1 MNRKQFVLD
10 SKALKIKEVLNKDFL
25 EIEILSIAEGENR
38 NQTSFTLESM
48 KKSIPTFYNKFILGY
63 FTAPGGVNNEGHFEE
78 HNSDVKYD
86 EECQEFYY
94 SYLAPNAEKALGI
107 IRESDK
113 VEIVEID
120 GKKWIKLTA
129 AILTKYNREAVKH
142 LLKSRNKKKVSVE
155 ITIEKYHTVDGID
168 IIDEFTLDG
177 ITILG
182 TRRNSNKP
190 CQEGIEGA
198 SMILKFL
205 QSEVYSTQKRA
216 LSFAYQE
223 LEQEELNENEEQE
236 EITMKNNEINIKE
249 EERGT
254 IPMLTYEQKR
264 SLLEAKL
271 NEILCKKEDGEEC
284 CCYCWVCDLDDTHV
298 YYHYNDTYYKA
309 TYSIN
314 EEDSSVEISTGEA
327 VQVTRSWQEF
337 AVEEE
342 VSEVQE
348 DAQESVGTE
357 AFSAE
362 ENDAEEIQDNK
373 ENFVAEEDE
382 ADKKEEC
389 SEEETKDSDGE
400 AEKEDIKPDDKEQ
413 ECGTQC
419 AVEEHEEACGT
430 QCSNEEKQEQECG
443 TQCSESNEEID
454 GEVYEEKG
462 NPDEDEK
469 TDETTEDDDDNEEKE
484 EYIDGVNVYNDYSL
498 EIKQYGENEDVIEV
512 AFKATED
519 NYAQFNEAYNN
530 IVEVVSKLQ
539 ADYNELESKYNDI
552 ISAQQNAT
560 LYSYGE
566 ELFNAEEDLEEDN
579 CKALIADFK
588 SKCDNS
594 EFASEEDVNAY
605 VEDQIAKMIYKQ
617 IKNNKEKNN
626 EQKNF
631 SAKLKSTN
639 AVETQE
645 VAKDSMAKMKE
656 ILKY

>member
-284 CCYCWVCDLDDTHV
+284 CCYCWVCDLDDTYV
-298 YYHYNDTYYKA
+298 YYHYDETYYKA

-342 VSEVQE
+342 VSEVKE

-362 ENDAEEIQDNK
+362 ENDTEEIQDDK
-373 ENFVAEEDE
+373 ENFVADEDE

-389 SEEETKDSDGE
+389 SEEETKDSNEE
-400 AEKEDIKPDDKEQ
+400 AEKEDTKPDDKEQ

-430 QCSNEEKQEQECG
+430 QCS
-443 TQCSESNEEID
+443 ESNEGVD
-454 GEVYEEKG
+454 G
-462 NPDEDEK
+462 
-469 TDETTEDDDDNEEKE
+469 
-484 EYIDGVNVYNDYSL
+484 
-498 EIKQYGENEDVIEV
+498 
-512 AFKATED
+512 
-519 NYAQFNEAYNN
+519 
-530 IVEVVSKLQ
+530 
-539 ADYNELESKYNDI
+539 
-552 ISAQQNAT
+552 
-560 LYSYGE
+560 
-566 ELFNAEEDLEEDN
+566 
-579 CKALIADFK
+579 
-588 SKCDNS
+588 
-594 EFASEEDVNAY
+594 
-605 VEDQIAKMIYKQ
+605 
-617 IKNNKEKNN
+617 
-626 EQKNF
+626 
-631 SAKLKSTN
+631 
-639 AVETQE
+639 
-645 VAKDSMAKMKE
+645 
-656 ILKY
+656 

>member
-25 EIEILSIAEGENR
+25 EIEIMAIAEGENR
-38 NQTSFTLESM
+38 NQTSFTLEGM
-48 KKSIPTFYNKFILGY
+48 QKSIPTFYNKFILGY
-63 FTAPGGVNNEGHFEE
+63 FNAPGGVNNEGHFEE

-113 VEIVEID
+113 VEIVDID

-168 IIDEFTLDG
+168 VIDEFTLDG

-182 TRRNSNKP
+182 TRRNSNKL
-190 CQEGIEGA
+190 CEEGIEGA

-223 LEQEELNENEEQE
+223 LEQEDLNENEKQE
-236 EITMKNNEINIKE
+236 EITMKNNENNIKE

-271 NEILCKKEDGEEC
+271 NELLCKKEDGEDC
-284 CCYCWVCDLDDTHV
+284 CCYCWVCDLDDSNV
-298 YYHYNDTYYKA
+298 YYHYDETYYKA

-314 EEDSSVEISTGEA
+314 EEESSVEISTGEA

-342 VSEVQE
+342 VSETQE
-348 DAQESVGTE
+348 ETQESVGTE

-362 ENDAEEIQDNK
+362 ENETEEVQDNK

-382 ADKKEEC
+382 VDKKEEC
-389 SEEETKDSDGE
+389 SEEETEDSNDE
-400 AEKEDIKPDDKEQ
+400 VEEDTKPDDKEQ

-419 AVEEHEEACGT
+419 AVEE
-430 QCSNEEKQEQECG
+430 QEQECG
-443 TQCSESNEEID
+443 TQCSESNEGVD
-454 GEVYEEKG
+454 GEIYEEKE
-462 NPDEDEK
+462 NPDEDEEA
-469 TDETTEDDDDNEEKE
+469 DETTGDEDNDEEKE
-484 EYIDGVNVYNDYSL
+484 EEYVDGVNVYNDCSL
-498 EIKQYGENEDVIEV
+498 EIKQYGENENVIEV
-512 AFKATED
+512 CFKATEES
-519 NYAQFNEAYNN
+519 YAQLSEAYNN
-530 IVEVVSKLQ
+530 IVEVVNKLQ
-539 ADYNELESKYNDI
+539 SEYSELESKYNDM

-566 ELFNAEEDLEEDN
+566 ELFNSEEDLEDDN
-579 CKALIADFK
+579 CKALIAEFK

-594 EFASEEDVNAY
+594 EFASEEDVSAY

-639 AVETQE
+639 TVETQE
-645 VAKDSMAKMKE
+645 VTEDSMAKMKQ

>member
-1 MNRKQFVLD
+1 MD

-236 EITMKNNEINIKE
+236 EITMKNNENDIKE

-314 EEDSSVEISTGEA
+314 EEDSSVDISTGEA

-348 DAQESVGTE
+348 DAQENIGTE
-357 AFSAE
+357 VFSAE
-362 ENDAEEIQDNK
+362 ENDT
-373 ENFVAEEDE
+373 EEDE

-389 SEEETKDSDGE
+389 SEEETKDSDDE
-400 AEKEDIKPDDKEQ
+400 AEKEDTKPDDKEQ

-419 AVEEHEEACGT
+419 AVEE
-430 QCSNEEKQEQECG
+430 QEQECG
-443 TQCSESNEEID
+443 TQCSESNEGVD
-454 GEVYEEKG
+454 GEIYEGKETSDEGEEDDESTQDEDNDEEK
-462 NPDEDEK
+462 D
-469 TDETTEDDDDNEEKE
+469 E
-484 EYIDGVNVYNDYSL
+484 EYIDNVNVYNDYSL
-498 EIKQYGENEDVIEV
+498 EMKQYGENEDVIEV
-512 AFKATED
+512 AFKATEES
-519 NYAQFNEAYNN
+519 YAQFNEAYNS
-530 IVEVVSKLQ
+530 IVEVVNKLQ
-539 ADYNELESKYNDI
+539 ADYVELESKYNDI

-631 SAKLKSTN
+631 SAKLKTTN
-639 AVETQE
+639 TVETQE
-645 VAKDSMAKMKE
+645 IAKDSMAKMKE